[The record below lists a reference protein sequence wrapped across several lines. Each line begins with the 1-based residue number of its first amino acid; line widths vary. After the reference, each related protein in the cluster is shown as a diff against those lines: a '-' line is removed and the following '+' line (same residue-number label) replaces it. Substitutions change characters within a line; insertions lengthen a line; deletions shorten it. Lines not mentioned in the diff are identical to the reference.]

1 MNKKI
6 SEPVQRGFSVKSP
19 RIDEGRPSS
28 VAAKQARNWLIQDF
42 RPDEIDEA
50 TYYLAEQRGFN
61 DGDALRGWLHDENE
75 SSIYRQDS

>member
-6 SEPVQRGFSVKSP
+6 SGSVKSP
-19 RIDEGRPSS
+19 MRDDDRPSS
-28 VAAKQARNWLIQDF
+28 VAAKQARNWLNQDF
-42 RPDEIDEA
+42 RRDEIDEA

>member
-6 SEPVQRGFSVKSP
+6 SGSVNSP
-19 RIDEGRPSS
+19 RRDEDRPSS
-28 VAAKQARNWLIQDF
+28 VAAKQARNWLNQDF
-42 RPDEIDEA
+42 RPEEIDEA

-61 DGDALRGWLHDENE
+61 DDDALRGWLHDEND

>member
-6 SEPVQRGFSVKSP
+6 SGSVKSP
-19 RIDEGRPSS
+19 MRDDDRPSS
-28 VAAKQARNWLIQDF
+28 VAAKQARNWLNHDF